1 MNTQVTLESFTLGK
15 FISYTQNGCQ
25 DGYLQISEASRQP
38 IGGMWC
44 GQSWGPATFYSET
57 RSLVMTVKLLKLSR
71 DQSGYNFDFRM
82 QYKVLSKDHSVV
94 RYGGIKHEV
103 IAPWTN
109 TTFAP
114 GILQRMEEI
123 NKSSTMS
130 ENLNNI
136 NNEILFDHNN
146 SNQRERYLIKNS
158 SLNINTSNNLNYK
171 NYNNHHLKLDVENV
185 KVKNYTEPT
194 FYLGD
199 LIPGTYCSR
208 IFSNCDKK
216 ACRLQSPN
224 FPGIY
229 PRNLTCYYAVRQVN
243 IIHQQ
248 FIIFQTND
256 LIFYCS
262 LQRT

>member
-1 MNTQVTLESFTLGK
+1 
-15 FISYTQNGCQ
+15 
-25 DGYLQISEASRQP
+25 
-38 IGGMWC
+38 MWC

-103 IAPWTN
+103 IPPWTN

-114 GILQRMEEI
+114 GILQRMEDI
-123 NKSSTMS
+123 NKSLTISD
-130 ENLNNI
+130 NLNTDS
-136 NNEILFDHNN
+136 NEVLFDNYNN
-146 SNQRERYLIKNS
+146 NNNQRERFLIKNS
-158 SLNINTSNNLNYK
+158 SLNINTSNNLNNK
-171 NYNNHHLKLDVENV
+171 MYNNHQLKLNVQNV
-185 KVKNYTEPT
+185 KAKNYTEPT

-243 IIHQQ
+243 ICTQQ
-248 FIIFQTND
+248 FIIFKTND
-256 LIFYCS
+256 LIFYCY
-262 LQRT
+262 LYKEVNLFELL

>member
-1 MNTQVTLESFTLGK
+1 
-15 FISYTQNGCQ
+15 
-25 DGYLQISEASRQP
+25 
-38 IGGMWC
+38 MWC

-94 RYGGIKHEV
+94 RYGGIKHEI

-114 GILQRMEEI
+114 GILQRMEQS
-123 NKSSTMS
+123 NKSSTSS
-130 ENLNNI
+130 ENLNTI
-136 NNEILFDHNN
+136 NNEILFNN
-146 SNQRERYLIKNS
+146 YERDRERERYLIKNS
-158 SLNINTSNNLNYK
+158 SLTINTSNNLNN
-171 NYNNHHLKLDVENV
+171 NYYNNNNHHQKFDVENV
-185 KVKNYTEPT
+185 NKVKNYTEPT

-243 IIHQQ
+243 ICTHSNLSFLSTIK
-248 FIIFQTND
+248 
-256 LIFYCS
+256 
-262 LQRT
+262 